1 MPLVIVEPL
10 TREELL
16 ATSAQR
22 WEALR
27 SARPDL
33 APAVDLQQRLLTI
46 VVNAAHAIASG
57 RLPRLSLPPKYLA
70 AKLMRGVPVFAGEP
84 IPVPLGLLQT
94 SLFQLCDALA
104 KGGAAESAE
113 HIKTAIADG
122 TMEAGSLLTASLTR
136 NQDAIRTGSVHRG
149 LAPDLVWLVAELAT
163 SPFAYALQ
171 QSVFAQH
178 SVFAHRAGENGD
190 FAAACNSWHHGYCPA
205 CGSWPALA
213 ECANSHRVLRCSFC
227 AVAWEL
233 NTYACI
239 YCAEAGAPFVTAA
252 PDEERKDRRVEI
264 CSACQGY
271 LKTIDLP
278 ALSPFPLVAIV
289 DMETMDLDVAAM
301 EHGYGRPPLRE
312 FQRR

>member
-1 MPLVIVEPL
+1 MPLVVVESL

-22 WEALR
+22 WSALR

-46 VVNAAHAIASG
+46 VVNAAHAIAAG

-104 KGGAAESAE
+104 EGGAAESAG
-113 HIKTAIADG
+113 HIKSAIANG

-136 NQDAIRTGSVHRG
+136 NQEAIRTGSVHRG

-163 SPFAYALQ
+163 TPFVYALQ
-171 QSVFAQH
+171 QSVFA
-178 SVFAHRAGENGD
+178 HRDGADGV
-190 FAAACNSWHHGYCPA
+190 FAAACHSWNHGYCPA

-213 ECANSHRVLRCSFC
+213 ECADSHRVLRCSFC

-239 YCAEAGAPFVTAA
+239 YCTESGEPFVTAA
-252 PDEERKDRRVEI
+252 PDEERKDRRVEV

-278 ALSPFPLVAIV
+278 ALSPFPLVAVV
-289 DMETMDLDVAAM
+289 DMETMDLDMAAM
-301 EHGYGRPPLRE
+301 EHGYGRPPLKE
-312 FQRR
+312 FARK